1 MRCFMSRNDIEKQL
15 KDIIKERMNIDLDKL
30 SLDYMTN
37 SLLDPEIGLVPRDLL
52 VIFFEMQNL
61 FGISFTEKDIVERR
75 FDFFSN
81 IVDSVYEKKV

>member
-1 MRCFMSRNDIEKQL
+1 MSRNDIEKQL